1 MTGLDYSLLAAVQA
15 WGPAIKPV
23 MVAFS
28 GAGYGAIYMAVIA
41 FVYWCVSPSHALR
54 LSALLLLSSCINTLV
69 KIVILEPRP
78 YWLRPELYTGSID
91 TAAGM
96 PSGHAQSAAAF
107 WGLLAS
113 FTRRPLGWAVCLL
126 MIAGICVSRIYFG
139 VHFPS
144 QIVAGLAVG
153 LVLVAV
159 FRRIEARVSSVFLS
173 RSLAQQRLLLLAGW
187 LSVMGLA
194 LALQSAMAAGWTM
207 PAQWVAT
214 TSALHPGEKIA
225 PLQIT
230 SLVRDISLLLGMLL
244 GAGALR
250 DFAVRYTGLRTALAR
265 FVPGFAVFAVFWLGT
280 GALLKPAPEQVQL
293 AADAVRGLLAG
304 LWFTWWWP
312 LLLQRLYRSQA
323 I

>member
-1 MTGLDYSLLAAVQA
+1 MTELDYALLAAIQA

-23 MVAFS
+23 MAAFS
-28 GAGYGAIYMAVIA
+28 AAGYGAIYMAVIA
-41 FVYWCVSPSHALR
+41 LVYWCVSPPHALR
-54 LSALLLLSSCINTLV
+54 LAALLLLSSCINTLV

-78 YWLRPELYTGSID
+78 YWLQPGLYTGSID

-107 WGLLAS
+107 WGLLAT
-113 FTRRPLGWAVCLL
+113 FARRPLLWAVCLL

-139 VHFPS
+139 VHFPT

-153 LVLVAV
+153 LALVVV
-159 FRRIEARVSSVFLS
+159 FRRVEVRVSRAFAAHGLT
-173 RSLAQQRLLLLAGW
+173 QQRLALLAGW
-187 LSVMGLA
+187 LSLMGVA
-194 LALQSAMAAGWTM
+194 LALQAAMAARWTM
-207 PAQWVAT
+207 PAGWAAT
-214 TSALHPGEKIA
+214 AAALHPDVKLA
-225 PLQIT
+225 PLQVT
-230 SLVRDISLLLGMLL
+230 SVARDVSLLLGMLL

-250 DFAVRYTGLRTALAR
+250 DFTVRYTGLRTAALR

-312 LLLQRLYRSQA
+312 LVLRRLFKP
-323 I
+323 